1 MTAVLLPVKRFN
13 RSKERLARFLTAPE
27 REELARLMFD
37 DVWAVLQEA
46 MSSPR
51 HTEKEEEDGSHGARN
66 SGQGIGQLFVATAE
80 PYVIERCRESGTPCL
95 EETEQRSHSASVIE
109 ASRWAV
115 SLGARS
121 LLSIPIDTP
130 GVTAEEIFALLE
142 LGRRHS
148 VVIVPSA
155 DGTGTNALLRTPP
168 QAIEPRFG
176 PHSCGLH
183 VEEAR
188 KKGFSHLVN
197 PSPGLSQDIDTPEE
211 LYDFASNGRPC
222 LSREFARRVVASKQ
236 RVVACR

>member
-1 MTAVLLPVKRFN
+1 MTVILLPVKRFN
-13 RSKERLARFLTAPE
+13 RSKERLARFLSPAE

-37 DVWAVLQEA
+37 DVWATLEEA
-46 MSSPR
+46 KAASNGGASAGGSSRRP
-51 HTEKEEEDGSHGARN
+51 SP
-66 SGQGIGQLFVATAE
+66 GIGQLLVATAE

-95 EETEQRSHSASVIE
+95 EETEQRGHSASVIE

-115 SLGARS
+115 SLGAAS

-142 LGRRHS
+142 LGWRHS

-168 QAIEPRFG
+168 EAIEPRFG

-183 VEEAR
+183 VEESR
-188 KKGFSHLVN
+188 KKGVSHLVH
-197 PSPGLSQDIDTPEE
+197 PSPGLGQDIDTPEE

-222 LSREFARRVVASKQ
+222 LSREFARQVLASKQ
-236 RVVACR
+236 RVAVCR

>member
-13 RSKERLARFLTAPE
+13 RSKERLARFLSPAE
-27 REELARLMFD
+27 REELARLMFG

-46 MSSPR
+46 MTVNP
-51 HTEKEEEDGSHGARN
+51 EGSGRSADAAARPPLR
-66 SGQGIGQLFVATAE
+66 GIGQLLVATAE
-80 PYVIERCRESGTPCL
+80 PYVIERCRESGTPYL
-95 EETEQRSHSASVIE
+95 EETEQRSHTASVIE

-115 SLGARS
+115 SLGAVS

-130 GVTAEEIFALLE
+130 GVTAAEIFGLME
-142 LGRRHS
+142 LGRRYP

-168 QAIEPRFG
+168 EAIEPQFG

-188 KKGFSHLVN
+188 KKGFSHLVH
-197 PSPGLSQDIDTPEE
+197 PSPGLGQDVDTPEE

-222 LSREFARRVVASKQ
+222 LSREFARQVLASKQ
-236 RVVACR
+236 RVAACR